1 MLYTECNVFNSATTF
16 GNTPITTKEQSNG
29 TTLTIVITVDYG
41 SSARICWAQIV
52 LPTFCC

>member
-1 MLYTECNVFNSATTF
+1 MLYTEYNVFNSETTF

-41 SSARICWAQIV
+41 SSARIC
-52 LPTFCC
+52 